1 MTTTVMTIITTI
13 IHTPLQIQTKKYFAS
28 PIQVK
33 IDTMN
38 IKISLILLIAAA
50 LSAALVC
57 GCTTASQPASP
68 EQSGDIVNV
77 LEVTASDPVW
87 HTNPDGSCYYVSQ
100 IDVLNVGE
108 NAAKNVMI
116 RCHLKDDT
124 GNIVNTNSQYYEVI
138 DAGDHKGFTVTID
151 GDCGGKGKFTI
162 VAVATQEKQ

>member
-38 IKISLILLIAAA
+38 IKISLILLIATA

-57 GCTTASQPASP
+57 GCTTSQPASP

>member
-1 MTTTVMTIITTI
+1 MAIITTI

-57 GCTTASQPASP
+57 GCTTSQPASP